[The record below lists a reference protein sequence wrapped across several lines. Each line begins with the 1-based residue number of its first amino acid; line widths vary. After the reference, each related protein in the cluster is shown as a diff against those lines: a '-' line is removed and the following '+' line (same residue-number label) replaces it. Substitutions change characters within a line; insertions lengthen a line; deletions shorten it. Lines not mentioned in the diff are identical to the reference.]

1 MPAQCSISMVGD
13 KQVIGAL
20 DLSFL
25 PGIPK
30 VFPGTLVANGPVY
43 FGLVPNPGVPL
54 ATVMIGPPM
63 NIPSPL
69 SLQVH
74 GISNYFGVLN
84 VIAVSNFTGL
94 CTKFGVTIRNSASI
108 TNGVNTK
115 NALNLGNAPSTFNG
129 LVTVNG
135 KLIVSSGIAVAGPVV
150 GASRA
155 SFTSISAGHG
165 AFGTVAAPFKKFD
178 IPHPS
183 KEFPHRLAHACLEGP
198 EIGVYVRGEL
208 QGTNEIELPDY
219 WKDLVDDRTITVHLT
234 PIGSHQNLCYAIAR
248 MKDKTSILVNPHG
261 FNVHTIRCS
270 YIVHAERKD
279 LKPLITEYEGE
290 SMKDYPG
297 EDFVQ
302 LGGIE

>member
-74 GISNYFGVLN
+74 GISNYFGILN

-198 EIGVYVRGEL
+198 EIGVYVRGVL

-219 WKDLVDDRTITVHLT
+219 WKDLVDDRTITVQLT
-234 PIGSHQNLCYAIAR
+234 PIGSHQNLCYSIAR
-248 MKDKTSILVNPHG
+248 MKEKTCILVNPHG
-261 FNVHTIRCS
+261 FNVQTIHCS

-279 LKPLITEYEGE
+279 VKKLVVEYEGAE
-290 SMKDYPG
+290 
-297 EDFVQ
+297 E
-302 LGGIE
+302 

>member
-1 MPAQCSISMVGD
+1 MIGD
-13 KQVIGAL
+13 KCVVGAL

-25 PGIPK
+25 PGVPK

-54 ATVMIGPPM
+54 ATVMIGPP
-63 NIPSPL
+63 IGLPTPL

-74 GISNYFGVLN
+74 GISNYFGILN

-94 CTKFGVTIRNSASI
+94 CTKFGITIRNSASI

-135 KLIVSSGIAVAGPVV
+135 KLVVSSGIVCAGPVI

-155 SFTSISAGHG
+155 SFTSVSAGHG

-208 QGTNEIELPDY
+208 KGTNEIKLPDY
-219 WKDLVDDRTITVHLT
+219 WKDLVDEDSITVQLT
-234 PIGSHQNLCYAIAR
+234 PIGSHQNLCYSIAR
-248 MKDKTSILVNPHG
+248 SRDKITILVNPHG
-261 FNVHTIRCS
+261 FNTHTIRCS
-270 YIVHAERKD
+270 YIVYAERKD
-279 LKPLITEYEGE
+279 VKKLVTEYEGAVE
-290 SMKDYPG
+290 
-297 EDFVQ
+297 
-302 LGGIE
+302 

>member
-1 MPAQCSISMVGD
+1 MPAQSSISVVGD

-30 VFPGTLVANGPVY
+30 VFPGTLVANGPCY

-54 ATVMIGPPM
+54 AAVMIGPPM

-129 LVTVNG
+129 LVTVQG
-135 KLIVSSGIAVAGPVV
+135 KLLVTGV
-150 GASRA
+150 
-155 SFTSISAGHG
+155 ISCRRIISPWLSAQLKQ
-165 AFGTVAAPFKKFD
+165 AFQNH
-178 IPHPS
+178 ICHIS
-183 KEFPHRLAHACLEGP
+183 
-198 EIGVYVRGEL
+198 
-208 QGTNEIELPDY
+208 
-219 WKDLVDDRTITVHLT
+219 DLYIL
-234 PIGSHQNLCYAIAR
+234 QNLHHHLIYHYQVQNRELLGMTRNRCTLSDFLLHSTLFQAI
-248 MKDKTSILVNPHG
+248 L
-261 FNVHTIRCS
+261 
-270 YIVHAERKD
+270 
-279 LKPLITEYEGE
+279 
-290 SMKDYPG
+290 
-297 EDFVQ
+297 
-302 LGGIE
+302 

>member
-13 KQVIGAL
+13 KEVIGAL

-30 VFPGTLVANGPVY
+30 VFPGTLVANGPCY

-54 ATVMIGPPM
+54 AAVMIGPPM

-115 NALNLGNAPSTFNG
+115 NALN
-129 LVTVNG
+129 
-135 KLIVSSGIAVAGPVV
+135 I
-150 GASRA
+150 
-155 SFTSISAGHG
+155 
-165 AFGTVAAPFKKFD
+165 
-178 IPHPS
+178 
-183 KEFPHRLAHACLEGP
+183 
-198 EIGVYVRGEL
+198 
-208 QGTNEIELPDY
+208 
-219 WKDLVDDRTITVHLT
+219 
-234 PIGSHQNLCYAIAR
+234 
-248 MKDKTSILVNPHG
+248 
-261 FNVHTIRCS
+261 
-270 YIVHAERKD
+270 
-279 LKPLITEYEGE
+279 
-290 SMKDYPG
+290 
-297 EDFVQ
+297 
-302 LGGIE
+302 

>member
-135 KLIVSSGIAVAGPVV
+135 KLVVSSGIVCAGPII
-150 GASRA
+150 GSSRA
-155 SFTSISAGHG
+155 SFTSVSAGHG
-165 AFGTVAAPFKKFD
+165 AFASVAAPFKKFD
-178 IPHPS
+178 IPHPLS
-183 KEFPHRLAHACLEGP
+183 
-198 EIGVYVRGEL
+198 
-208 QGTNEIELPDY
+208 
-219 WKDLVDDRTITVHLT
+219 
-234 PIGSHQNLCYAIAR
+234 
-248 MKDKTSILVNPHG
+248 
-261 FNVHTIRCS
+261 
-270 YIVHAERKD
+270 
-279 LKPLITEYEGE
+279 LIH
-290 SMKDYPG
+290 
-297 EDFVQ
+297 
-302 LGGIE
+302 I

>member
-13 KQVIGAL
+13 KEVIGAL

-30 VFPGTLVANGPVY
+30 VFPGTLVANGPCY

-54 ATVMIGPPM
+54 AAVMIGPPM

-135 KLIVSSGIAVAGPVV
+135 KLIVSSGIVCAGPVI
-150 GASRA
+150 GSSRA
-155 SFTSISAGHG
+155 SFTSVSAGHG
-165 AFGTVAAPFKKFD
+165 AFTTVAAPCLLYTS
-178 IPHPS
+178 PS
-183 KEFPHRLAHACLEGP
+183 PR
-198 EIGVYVRGEL
+198 
-208 QGTNEIELPDY
+208 D
-219 WKDLVDDRTITVHLT
+219 
-234 PIGSHQNLCYAIAR
+234 S
-248 MKDKTSILVNPHG
+248 
-261 FNVHTIRCS
+261 
-270 YIVHAERKD
+270 
-279 LKPLITEYEGE
+279 
-290 SMKDYPG
+290 
-297 EDFVQ
+297 
-302 LGGIE
+302 

>member
-1 MPAQCSISMVGD
+1 
-13 KQVIGAL
+13 
-20 DLSFL
+20 
-25 PGIPK
+25 
-30 VFPGTLVANGPVY
+30 
-43 FGLVPNPGVPL
+43 
-54 ATVMIGPPM
+54 MIGPPM

-135 KLIVSSGIAVAGPVV
+135 KLVVSSGIVCAGPII

-155 SFTSISAGHG
+155 SFTSVSAGHG
-165 AFGTVAAPFKKFD
+165 AFASVAAPFKKFD

-198 EIGVYVRGEL
+198 EIGVYVRGVL
-208 QGTNEIELPDY
+208 KGDNEIQLPDY
-219 WKDLVDDRTITVHLT
+219 WKDLVDEDSITVQLT
-234 PIGSHQNLCYAIAR
+234 PIGKHQNLCYNVAK
-248 MKDKTSILVNPHG
+248 MKDRTSILVNPHE
-261 FNVHTIRCS
+261 FNTDYIHCS
-270 YIVHAERKD
+270 YTVYAERKD
-279 LKPLITEYEGE
+279 VKKLVVEYEGAE
-290 SMKDYPG
+290 
-297 EDFVQ
+297 E
-302 LGGIE
+302 